1 MQVLEKLKIKLKT
14 NDSKKFG
21 VIILKANPTKNS
33 FNNQILGRELHDW
46 VAFACGKLPIKF
58 VNFDGKQ
65 NVLSLIRE
73 HIDMSYDYT
82 IVLISS
88 TPLIEERVVKE
99 IINYACIK
107 DINLCKL
114 PVGYVIK
121 NEYILNVET
130 PSIDNLYSQ
139 NLDSFYVVENK
150 KQFNF
155 ALEVLQGR
163 INSFHMNNGVDI
175 KKPNSV
181 YIEPEVDIEGGV
193 VIYAGNSLRG
203 SSKISENVI
212 LKENNVIN
220 NSKIGKNA
228 CISGSVVES
237 SIIASNVYVS
247 SFCEIH
253 NGLIGDFST
262 IGAGSKI
269 CNYKIPNNSKIRA
282 NSVLGEEDD
291 SSGRIG

>member
-1 MQVLEKLKIKLKT
+1 MILKIYGGLFDLDNKLKR
-14 NDSKKFG
+14 
-21 VIILKANPTKNS
+21 KN
-33 FNNQILGRELHDW
+33 ELE
-46 VAFACGKLPIKF
+46 
-58 VNFDGKQ
+58 N
-65 NVLSLIRE
+65 
-73 HIDMSYDYT
+73 
-82 IVLISS
+82 
-88 TPLIEERVVKE
+88 
-99 IINYACIK
+99 IIN
-107 DINLCKL
+107 D
-114 PVGYVIK
+114 PM
-121 NEYILNVET
+121 
-130 PSIDNLYSQ
+130 
-139 NLDSFYVVENK
+139 FW
-150 KQFNF
+150 
-155 ALEVLQGR
+155 
-163 INSFHMNNGVDI
+163 NSNNR
-175 KKPNSV
+175 
-181 YIEPEVDIEGGV
+181 EE
-193 VIYAGNSLRG
+193 
-203 SSKISENVI
+203 I